1 MEKFVIGALVG
12 GVIGALA
19 VSNNAKMRSIVKQGQ
34 EEIKEKVSC
43 AVEEK
48 LAAWQKKKEEGQS
61 EWEEENEELLQKGVK
76 KRKGEKKESQ
86 EGDAE
91 KKEKKK

>member
-12 GVIGALA
+12 GVIGALT

-61 EWEEENEELLQKGVK
+61 EGEEENEELLQKGVK
-76 KRKGEKKESQ
+76 KRKGEKKEAQ

>member
-1 MEKFVIGALVG
+1 MIGALVG

-48 LAAWQKKKEEGQS
+48 LAAWQKKKDDGQNEGAKES
-61 EWEEENEELLQKGVK
+61 EKSAEKDEG
-76 KRKGEKKESQ
+76 KRKGEKREST
-86 EGDAE
+86 GSAE
-91 KKEKKK
+91 KKEKKKSSERK

>member
-61 EWEEENEELLQKGVK
+61 EWGEENEELLQKGVK